1 LLKRASGSVIS
12 RPAVLAQSAKL
23 PTGRAKS
30 NVIFA
35 CLHRLRSFRPSLSQT
50 SRAATRRR
58 PESLISQGAWPI
70 PGDNR
75 FRGRKKTRLRLFLAR
90 TGRPGLAMMNF
101 GGRLRRHA
109 VGGSGSITTTLL
121 LGPIGWQPP
130 EIDETSPERSAPWA
144 SADRQAHNHLFAGS
158 SPSSPPN

>member
-1 LLKRASGSVIS
+1 MPPIEAIGTPYLPPSPKRASGSVIS

-70 PGDNR
+70 PGNNR
-75 FRGRKKTRLRLFLAR
+75 LRGRKITRYVCFKLVGAAEAQ
-90 TGRPGLAMMNF
+90 GVMNF
-101 GGRLRRHA
+101 AGRLRRHA
-109 VGGSGSITTTLL
+109 VGGSGWITRTLH
-121 LGPIGWQPP
+121 LGPIGWQ
-130 EIDETSPERSAPWA
+130 T
-144 SADRQAHNHLFAGS
+144 AG
-158 SPSSPPN
+158 N